1 MKFCTNC
8 GAKMQ
13 DEDVFCTNCGSK
25 FPQQIMD
32 DAKNY
37 LANYIVGIVK
47 NQLQLIQVQQE
58 IKRSFIIINA
68 LLKRISIYHVN

>member
-8 GAKMQ
+8 GAKMK

-32 DAKNY
+32 DAKKTQDV
-37 LANYIVGIVK
+37 AP
-47 NQLQLIQVQQE
+47 
-58 IKRSFIIINA
+58 RPA
-68 LLKRISIYHVN
+68 PAPACD